1 MLVNNNIVM
10 IVLHEKHTVS
20 GIYNFNGEIREIQRR
35 LGRKQPV

>member
-10 IVLHEKHTVS
+10 IVLYEKHIVS
-20 GIYNFNGEIREIQRR
+20 GIYNFNGEIREIQRQ